1 MKKQPKLV
9 ERSANVSITPV
20 GQVSTSLSDV
30 IKQQPLKLPVQVP
43 ISSPSIPTTSTPTS
57 IIPVVKKLTHPRIKY
72 SKLVNPT
79 AQLQQSQNIVEAQPQ
94 ITLQQQQ
101 QQQFFIT
108 RKILPVQTAIQTAPV
123 TQTTRVVTS
132 NTLPTQILKV
142 FTDYEGNS
150 VATLPTSTTSNTSQ
164 PGQSTSSADFPVGIV
179 DDLDYTGID
188 DIELPDDVHF
198 SDTFKASSTH
208 AFKTHDQSNNSISSN
223 SNDPTVLHTGTDK
236 YTIFHDGSK
245 FDPHTIH
252 LSENSM
258 SDADDSKQYS
268 CQHCGKRYRWK
279 STLRRHENVECGGKE
294 ASHQCPYCPY
304 KAKQRGNL
312 GVHVRKHHSNLPPL
326 LTRRNKKVMLSG
338 QLITEDF
345 GMTSNK
351 SF

>member
-1 MKKQPKLV
+1 M
-9 ERSANVSITPV
+9 
-20 GQVSTSLSDV
+20 
-30 IKQQPLKLPVQVP
+30 KLPVQAP
-43 ISSPSIPTTSTPTS
+43 PLSQSLPSSTPTS
-57 IIPVVKKLTHPRIKY
+57 IIPIVKKLSHPRIKY

-79 AQLQQSQNIVEAQPQ
+79 AQFQQSQNIVEATPQ
-94 ITLQQQQ
+94 ITVQQQQQ

-108 RKILPVQTAIQTAPV
+108 RKILPVQTTPV

-150 VATLPTSTTSNTSQ
+150 VATLPTSTTSTTSQ

-198 SDTFKASSTH
+198 SDTFKASATH
-208 AFKTHDQSNNSISSN
+208 AFKGHDQSNNSISSN

-245 FDPHTIH
+245 FDPHSIH

-312 GVHVRKHHSNLPPL
+312 GVHVRKHHQNLPPL
-326 LTRRNKKVMLSG
+326 LTRRNKKAVMLSSG
-338 QLITEDF
+338 QMMTEDF

>member
-1 MKKQPKLV
+1 M
-9 ERSANVSITPV
+9 A
-20 GQVSTSLSDV
+20 
-30 IKQQPLKLPVQVP
+30 KLPVQPVA
-43 ISSPSIPTTSTPTS
+43 SAVSAAPTS
-57 IIPVVKKLTHPRIKY
+57 IIPVKKLSHPRIKY

-79 AQLQQSQNIVEAQPQ
+79 AQLQQTSSQNIVEPPQ
-94 ITLQQQQ
+94 QIANIQQQQ

-108 RKILPVQTAIQTAPV
+108 RKILPVQTTTLQAAP
-123 TQTTRVVTS
+123 QTTRVVAS

-142 FTDYEGNS
+142 FTDFEGNS
-150 VATLPTSTTSNTSQ
+150 VATLPTTTSQ
-164 PGQSTSSADFPVGIV
+164 AGQSSSTDFPVGIV

-198 SDTFKASSTH
+198 SDTFKSG
-208 AFKTHDQSNNSISSN
+208 FKGHDQSNNSISSN
-223 SNDPTVLHTGTDK
+223 SNDPTILHTDK
-236 YTIFHDGSK
+236 YTIYHDGSK
-245 FDPHTIH
+245 FDPNQIH

-258 SDADDSKQYS
+258 SDADDSKQYA

-326 LTRRNKKVMLSG
+326 LTRRNKKAMMGQQLSS
-338 QLITEDF
+338 EDF
-345 GMTSNK
+345 GMSSNK

>member
-1 MKKQPKLV
+1 MKK
-9 ERSANVSITPV
+9 
-20 GQVSTSLSDV
+20 LS
-30 IKQQPLKLPVQVP
+30 
-43 ISSPSIPTTSTPTS
+43 
-57 IIPVVKKLTHPRIKY
+57 HPRIKY
-72 SKLVNPT
+72 SKLVNPC
-79 AQLQQSQNIVEAQPQ
+79 AQLQQSQNIVDAVPQ
-94 ITLQQQQ
+94 IALQQQQ

-108 RKILPVQTAIQTAPV
+108 RKILPVQTAIQTPV
-123 TQTTRVVTS
+123 TRVVTS

-150 VATLPTSTTSNTSQ
+150 VATLPTSTTTSQ
-164 PGQSTSSADFPVGIV
+164 AGQSTSADFSVGIV

-198 SDTFKASSTH
+198 SDTFKSGSHT
-208 AFKTHDQSNNSISSN
+208 FKGHDQSNNSMSSN
-223 SNDPTVLHTGTDK
+223 SNDPTVLHATGTDK
-236 YTIFHDGSK
+236 YTIFHDGAK

-258 SDADDSKQYS
+258 SDADDSMKQYS

-326 LTRRNKKVMLSG
+326 LTRRNKKTGLLTG
-338 QLITEDF
+338 QLSSEDF
-345 GMTSNK
+345 GMSSNK